1 LNVEVDEESKRSE
14 WRDMLYDTGEGD
26 CSRVWA
32 VENYTPESYWSLLEK
47 GRIEA
52 EGEGGGRMEE
62 GGRRG
67 SSEEKGEWR
76 REAWKYR
83 RRMDSREGRR
93 ASSRGV
99 GIVEKGEWRR

>member
-1 LNVEVDEESKRSE
+1 MWKLVKKVSKRSE
-14 WRDMLYDTGEGD
+14 WRVGE
-26 CSRVWA
+26 CSRGWA
-32 VENYTPESYWSLLEK
+32 VENYTQKSYGSLLEK

-62 GGRRG
+62 GVVEVVG
-67 SSEEKGEWR
+67 EEGEWR
-76 REAWKYR
+76 RESWKYR

-93 ASSRGV
+93 ASSGGV